1 MSGFLTKQ
9 IEPQVL
15 LDARRGKPAA
25 QETLYLTFSTPVYTL
40 AIRILRK
47 PELAEE
53 ILQDTFMEVLQ
64 KLDSYRGDAPLG
76 AWIRT
81 IAMNKCLMH
90 LRSAWNRYATPLEGR
105 VQEALVYGHAGVT
118 QAEAGAAMDL
128 DQALGYLSARSRA
141 VVWMHDVE
149 GYTHAEIGK
158 MMNRSTSFSKSQLSR
173 AHSRLRDLL
182 REPDEA
188 QACMQVLNNY

>member
-1 MSGFLTKQ
+1 MSGFLKQQ

-15 LDARRGKPAA
+15 VEARRGSSAA
-25 QETLYLTFSTPVYTL
+25 QETLYRTFSTPVYTL
-40 AIRILRK
+40 AIRVLRK
-47 PELAEE
+47 PDLAEE
-53 ILQDTFMEVLQ
+53 ILQDTFIEVLQ
-64 KLDSYRGDAPLG
+64 KLDGFRGEAPLG

-90 LRSAWNRYATPLEGR
+90 LRSAWNRYSRPLDGR
-105 VQEALVYGHAGVT
+105 LQEALVYGNAGYT

-128 DQALGYLSARSRA
+128 DCALGFLSPRSRA

-158 MMNRSTSFSKSQLSR
+158 MMNRTTSFSKSQLSR
-173 AHSRLRDLL
+173 AHSRLRELL
-182 REPDEA
+182 QETDES
-188 QACMQVLNNY
+188 QACMQVLSNY